1 MADQIPRPGQVFL
14 DHVGWFVAD
23 MEEAAR
29 TFDRLGF
36 PLTPYS
42 VHGDK
47 DPATGETKLVG
58 SANRLAML
66 EEGYLEILTPVAGA
80 DTPVAR
86 HMRGELARH
95 PGVHL
100 VAFTVADASVEPA
113 RLADAGFT
121 LSPTVNLRRTIEAED
136 GGEVEVAFTVVR
148 PQLGSIPE
156 GRMQVLT
163 HHTPEHMWQRR
174 YVAREAAVAA
184 LTGVVFSGADPAAS
198 AERLGRLTGRQATA
212 QSDGSSVVV
221 LDRGRLLFVS
231 PAAAA
236 QLVGEPEQPAPRIAA
251 IELASQDLAA
261 TEHVL
266 AKRGIRLGHCA
277 DGRLVVP
284 ADAAAGTALLI
295 G

>member
-1 MADQIPRPGQVFL
+1 MAEQVPAPGQVFL
-14 DHVGWFVAD
+14 DHVGWFVED
-23 MEEAAR
+23 IEVAAR

-47 DPATGETKLVG
+47 DPVTGETKLVG

-66 EEGYLEILTPVAGA
+66 EVGYLEILTPVAGA

-100 VAFTVADASVEPA
+100 VAFTVADADAEPA
-113 RLADAGFT
+113 RLAAAGFA

-148 PQLGSIPE
+148 PVLGSIPE

-174 YVAREAAVAA
+174 YVAREADIAA
-184 LTGVVFSGADPAAS
+184 LTGVVFACADPAES
-198 AERLGRLTGRQATA
+198 AERLGRLTGRAPVA
-212 QSDGSSVVV
+212 ESDGSHVVT
-221 LDRGRLLFVS
+221 LDRGRLVFVK
-231 PAAAA
+231 PTAGAR
-236 QLVGEPEQPAPRIAA
+236 LVGEPERPAPLIAA
-251 IELASQDLAA
+251 VELASTDLAR
-261 TEHVL
+261 TERVL
-266 AKRGIRLGHCA
+266 AARGVSLRRSV

-284 ADAAAGTALLI
+284 AEDAAGTALLI